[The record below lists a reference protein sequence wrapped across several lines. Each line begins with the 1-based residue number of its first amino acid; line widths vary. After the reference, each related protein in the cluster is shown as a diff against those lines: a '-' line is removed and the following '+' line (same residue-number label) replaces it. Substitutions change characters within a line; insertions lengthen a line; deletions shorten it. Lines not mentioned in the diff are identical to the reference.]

1 MTWFIIMEIK
11 KFEMYCDGGTIEL
24 ETDKG
29 IFCFDE
35 RIVSNTKGRLYDGY
49 PKNVIIVI

>member
-1 MTWFIIMEIK
+1 MEIK

-35 RIVSNTKGRLYDGY
+35 RIVSNAKGRLYDGY